1 MTGVSFVAVEEVAVE
16 EAVHPAAVD
25 GVGSGESVQPNA
37 VVVLSDELIALARA
51 AAVDEAGT
59 EAGVGDYLG
68 ARAEDAVATSAAF
81 ATTDRGYR
89 GWYWLVTLAVV
100 DAARPTISEVV
111 LLPGEGALLA
121 PAWVPWDQR
130 VRAGDLG
137 VGDLLPTAPEDD
149 RLVPGYLD
157 SDDPAVREVEY
168 EFGFG
173 RVRVLGRLGRDD
185 AAARWHDGPFGPS
198 EPMAQQAPAACA
210 TCGFYIRLEGLL
222 GQAFGACTNELSP
235 ADGRVVDA
243 AFGCGAH
250 SETVV
255 DAPLISATTAVVMD
269 ELTLE
274 VHARPV
280 TAQDPPAAEEAAPA
294 EGAAPAEEAGPAEVD
309 LEEEAGPAEA
319 DRDEVSAAAEP
330 ATGEHSMGE
339 PAPGEVGT
347 GEAAELG
354 SNEVAEPPADD
365 APPAEPTELDVPTEL
380 GVPTEPTELGVPTEL
395 AEPAESTEPAGS

>member
-1 MTGVSFVAVEEVAVE
+1 MTGVSFVAVEEVAVGDS
-16 EAVHPAAVD
+16 ATDAGAPA
-25 GVGSGESVQPNA
+25 GESGEPNA
-37 VVVLSDELIALARA
+37 VVVLSDELIAMARA
-51 AAVDEAGT
+51 AAVEEAGI
-59 EAGVGDYLG
+59 EAAVGDYLG
-68 ARAEDAVATSAAF
+68 ARAEDAVATSASF

-89 GWYWLVTLAVV
+89 GWYWLVTIAVV
-100 DAARPTISEVV
+100 EATHPTISEVV

-137 VGDLLPTAPEDD
+137 VGDLLPTTPEDD

-185 AAARWHDGPFGPS
+185 AATRWHDGPFGPG
-198 EPMAQQAPAACA
+198 EPMAQQAPAACG

-222 GQAFGACTNELSP
+222 GQAFGACTNEFSP

-255 DAPLISATTAVVMD
+255 DAPMISATTAVVMD

-274 VHARPV
+274 VHARPGVEEAPAAPEATTVEPAEDSTAEVVTDEITAEVVTDEITAEVV
-280 TAQDPPAAEEAAPA
+280 TAEITD
-294 EGAAPAEEAGPAEVD
+294 EVD
-309 LEEEAGPAEA
+309 AGTA
-319 DRDEVSAAAEP
+319 DEVDAGTAVEESPFVEVVEVVETPTVEP
-330 ATGEHSMGE
+330 ATEGRVGAEPVESAGVTVHSADAAVIE
-339 PAPGEVGT
+339 P
-347 GEAAELG
+347 
-354 SNEVAEPPADD
+354 AEPPA
-365 APPAEPTELDVPTEL
+365 
-380 GVPTEPTELGVPTEL
+380 
-395 AEPAESTEPAGS
+395 AGS

>member
-1 MTGVSFVAVEEVAVE
+1 MTGVSFVAVEEVAVGDG
-16 EAVHPAAVD
+16 ATDAGAPA
-25 GVGSGESVQPNA
+25 GESGEPNA
-37 VVVLSDELIALARA
+37 VVVLSDELIAMARA
-51 AAVDEAGT
+51 AAVEEAGI
-59 EAGVGDYLG
+59 EAAVGDYLG
-68 ARAEDAVATSAAF
+68 ARAEDAVATSASF

-89 GWYWLVTLAVV
+89 GWYWLVTIAVV
-100 DAARPTISEVV
+100 EATHPTISEVV

-137 VGDLLPTAPEDD
+137 VGDLLPTTPEDD

-185 AAARWHDGPFGPS
+185 AATRWHDGPFGPG
-198 EPMAQQAPAACA
+198 EPMAQQAPAACG

-222 GQAFGACTNELSP
+222 GQAFGACTNEFSP

-255 DAPLISATTAVVMD
+255 DAPMISATTAVVMD

-274 VHARPV
+274 VHARPGVEEAPAAPEATTVEPAEDSTAEVVTDEITAEVVTDEITAEVV
-280 TAQDPPAAEEAAPA
+280 TAEITD
-294 EGAAPAEEAGPAEVD
+294 EVD
-309 LEEEAGPAEA
+309 AGTA
-319 DRDEVSAAAEP
+319 DEVDAGTAVEESPFVEVVEVVETPTVEP
-330 ATGEHSMGE
+330 ATEGRVGAEPVESAGVTVHSADAAVIE
-339 PAPGEVGT
+339 P
-347 GEAAELG
+347 
-354 SNEVAEPPADD
+354 AEPPA
-365 APPAEPTELDVPTEL
+365 
-380 GVPTEPTELGVPTEL
+380 
-395 AEPAESTEPAGS
+395 AGS

>member
-1 MTGVSFVAVEEVAVE
+1 MTGVSFVAVEEVAVGDG
-16 EAVHPAAVD
+16 ATDAGAPA
-25 GVGSGESVQPNA
+25 GESGEPNA
-37 VVVLSDELIALARA
+37 VVVLSDELIAMARA
-51 AAVDEAGT
+51 AAVEEAGI
-59 EAGVGDYLG
+59 EAAVGDYLG
-68 ARAEDAVATSAAF
+68 ARAEDAVATSASF

-89 GWYWLVTLAVV
+89 GWYWLVTIAVV
-100 DAARPTISEVV
+100 EATHPTISEVV

-137 VGDLLPTAPEDD
+137 VGDLLPTTPEDD

-185 AAARWHDGPFGPS
+185 AATRWHDGPFGPG
-198 EPMAQQAPAACA
+198 EPMAQQAPAACG

-222 GQAFGACTNELSP
+222 GQAFGACTNEFSP

-255 DAPLISATTAVVMD
+255 DAPMISATTAVVMD

-280 TAQDPPAAEEAAPA
+280 GVEEAPAAPEATTVEPA
-294 EGAAPAEEAGPAEVD
+294 EDSTAEVVTD
-309 LEEEAGPAEA
+309 EITAEVVTA
-319 DRDEVSAAAEP
+319 EITDEVDAGTADEVDAGTAVEESPFVEVVEVVETATVEP
-330 ATGEHSMGE
+330 ATAGPVGAEPVESSQVTVHSADAAVIE
-339 PAPGEVGT
+339 P
-347 GEAAELG
+347 
-354 SNEVAEPPADD
+354 AEPPA
-365 APPAEPTELDVPTEL
+365 
-380 GVPTEPTELGVPTEL
+380 
-395 AEPAESTEPAGS
+395 AGS

>member
-1 MTGVSFVAVEEVAVE
+1 MTGVSFVAVEEVAVGDG
-16 EAVHPAAVD
+16 ATDAGAPA
-25 GVGSGESVQPNA
+25 GESGEPNA
-37 VVVLSDELIALARA
+37 VVVLSDELIAMARA
-51 AAVDEAGT
+51 AAVEEAGI
-59 EAGVGDYLG
+59 EAAVGDYLG
-68 ARAEDAVATSAAF
+68 ARAEDAVATSASF

-89 GWYWLVTLAVV
+89 GWYWLVTIAVV
-100 DAARPTISEVV
+100 EATHPTISEVV

-137 VGDLLPTAPEDD
+137 VGDLLPTTPEDD

-185 AAARWHDGPFGPS
+185 AATRWHDGPFGPG
-198 EPMAQQAPAACA
+198 EPMAQQAPAACG

-222 GQAFGACTNELSP
+222 GQAFGACTNEFSP

-255 DAPLISATTAVVMD
+255 DAPMISATTAVVMD

-274 VHARPV
+274 VHARPGVEEAPAAPEATTVEPAEDSTAEVVTDEITAEVV
-280 TAQDPPAAEEAAPA
+280 TAEITD
-294 EGAAPAEEAGPAEVD
+294 EVD
-309 LEEEAGPAEA
+309 AGTA
-319 DRDEVSAAAEP
+319 DEVDAGTAVEESPFVEVVEVVETPTVEP
-330 ATGEHSMGE
+330 ATEGRVGAEPVESAGVTVHSADAAVIE
-339 PAPGEVGT
+339 P
-347 GEAAELG
+347 
-354 SNEVAEPPADD
+354 AEPPA
-365 APPAEPTELDVPTEL
+365 
-380 GVPTEPTELGVPTEL
+380 
-395 AEPAESTEPAGS
+395 AGS

>member
-1 MTGVSFVAVEEVAVE
+1 MTGVSFVAVEEVAVGDG
-16 EAVHPAAVD
+16 ATDAGAPA
-25 GVGSGESVQPNA
+25 GESGEPNA
-37 VVVLSDELIALARA
+37 VVVLSDELIAMARA
-51 AAVDEAGT
+51 AAVEEAGI
-59 EAGVGDYLG
+59 EAAVGDYLG
-68 ARAEDAVATSAAF
+68 ARAEDAVATSASF

-89 GWYWLVTLAVV
+89 GWYWLVTIAVV
-100 DAARPTISEVV
+100 EATHPTISEVV

-137 VGDLLPTAPEDD
+137 VGDLLPTTPEDD

-185 AAARWHDGPFGPS
+185 AATRWHDGPFGPG
-198 EPMAQQAPAACA
+198 EPMAQQAPAACG

-222 GQAFGACTNELSP
+222 GQAFGACTNEFSP

-255 DAPLISATTAVVMD
+255 DAPMISATTAVVMD

-274 VHARPV
+274 VHARPGVEEAPAAPEATTVEPAEDSTAEVVTDEITAEVV
-280 TAQDPPAAEEAAPA
+280 TAEITD
-294 EGAAPAEEAGPAEVD
+294 EVD
-309 LEEEAGPAEA
+309 AGTA
-319 DRDEVSAAAEP
+319 DEVDAGTAVEESPFVEVVEVVETATVEP
-330 ATGEHSMGE
+330 ATAGPVGAEPVESSQVTVHSADAAVIE
-339 PAPGEVGT
+339 P
-347 GEAAELG
+347 
-354 SNEVAEPPADD
+354 AEPPA
-365 APPAEPTELDVPTEL
+365 
-380 GVPTEPTELGVPTEL
+380 
-395 AEPAESTEPAGS
+395 AGS

>member
-1 MTGVSFVAVEEVAVE
+1 MTGVSFVAVEEVAVGDG
-16 EAVHPAAVD
+16 ATDAGAPA
-25 GVGSGESVQPNA
+25 GESGEPNA
-37 VVVLSDELIALARA
+37 VVVLSDELIAMARA
-51 AAVDEAGT
+51 AAVEEAGI
-59 EAGVGDYLG
+59 EAAVGDYLG
-68 ARAEDAVATSAAF
+68 ARAEDAVATSASF

-89 GWYWLVTLAVV
+89 GWYWLVTIAVV
-100 DAARPTISEVV
+100 EATHPTISEVV

-137 VGDLLPTAPEDD
+137 VGDLLPTTPEDD

-185 AAARWHDGPFGPS
+185 AATRWHDGPFGPG
-198 EPMAQQAPAACA
+198 EPMAQQAPAACG

-222 GQAFGACTNELSP
+222 GQAFGACTNEFSP

-255 DAPLISATTAVVMD
+255 DAPMISATTAVVMD

-274 VHARPV
+274 VHARPGVEEAPAAPEATTVEPAEDSTAEVVTDEITAEVVTDEITAEVV
-280 TAQDPPAAEEAAPA
+280 TAEITD
-294 EGAAPAEEAGPAEVD
+294 EVD
-309 LEEEAGPAEA
+309 AGTA
-319 DRDEVSAAAEP
+319 DEVDAGTAVEESPFVEVVEVVETPTVEPSTEGRVGAEP
-330 ATGEHSMGE
+330 VESAGGTVHSADAAVIE
-339 PAPGEVGT
+339 P
-347 GEAAELG
+347 
-354 SNEVAEPPADD
+354 AEPPA
-365 APPAEPTELDVPTEL
+365 
-380 GVPTEPTELGVPTEL
+380 
-395 AEPAESTEPAGS
+395 AGS

>member
-1 MTGVSFVAVEEVAVE
+1 MTGVSFVAVEEVAVGDG
-16 EAVHPAAVD
+16 ATDAGAPA
-25 GVGSGESVQPNA
+25 GESGEPNA
-37 VVVLSDELIALARA
+37 VVVLSDELIAMARA
-51 AAVDEAGT
+51 AAVEEAGI
-59 EAGVGDYLG
+59 EAAVGDYLG
-68 ARAEDAVATSAAF
+68 ARAEDAVATSASF

-89 GWYWLVTLAVV
+89 GWYWLVTIAVV
-100 DAARPTISEVV
+100 EATHPTISEVV

-137 VGDLLPTAPEDD
+137 VGDLLPTTPEDD

-185 AAARWHDGPFGPS
+185 AATRWHDGPFGPG
-198 EPMAQQAPAACA
+198 EPMAQQAPAACG

-222 GQAFGACTNELSP
+222 GQAFGACTNEFSP

-255 DAPLISATTAVVMD
+255 DAPMISATTAVVMD

-280 TAQDPPAAEEAAPA
+280 GVEDAPAAPEATTVEPAEDSTAQDSTAQGSTA
-294 EGAAPAEEAGPAEVD
+294 EGSKPEVTAEVVTD
-309 LEEEAGPAEA
+309 EIT
-319 DRDEVSAAAEP
+319 DEVDAGTAVEESAVVEAVETVETVETATAEP
-330 ATGEHSMGE
+330 AFVETATVE
-339 PAPGEVGT
+339 PATAGLVGAEPVESSQVT
-347 GEAAELG
+347 AHSADAAVIEP
-354 SNEVAEPPADD
+354 AEPPA
-365 APPAEPTELDVPTEL
+365 
-380 GVPTEPTELGVPTEL
+380 
-395 AEPAESTEPAGS
+395 AGS

>member
-1 MTGVSFVAVEEVAVE
+1 MTGVSFVAVEEVAVGDS
-16 EAVHPAAVD
+16 ATDAGAPA
-25 GVGSGESVQPNA
+25 GESGEPNA
-37 VVVLSDELIALARA
+37 VVVLSDELIAMARA
-51 AAVDEAGT
+51 AAVEEAGI
-59 EAGVGDYLG
+59 EAAVGDYLG
-68 ARAEDAVATSAAF
+68 ARAEDAVATSASF

-89 GWYWLVTLAVV
+89 GWYWLVTIAVV
-100 DAARPTISEVV
+100 EATHPTISEVV

-137 VGDLLPTAPEDD
+137 VGDLLPTTPEDD

-185 AAARWHDGPFGPS
+185 AATRWHDGPFGPG
-198 EPMAQQAPAACA
+198 EPMAQQAPAACG

-222 GQAFGACTNELSP
+222 GQAFGACTNEFSP

-255 DAPLISATTAVVMD
+255 DAPMISATTAVVMD

-280 TAQDPPAAEEAAPA
+280 GVEDAPAAPEATTVEPAEDSTAQDSTAQGSTA
-294 EGAAPAEEAGPAEVD
+294 EGSKPEVTAEVVTD
-309 LEEEAGPAEA
+309 EIT
-319 DRDEVSAAAEP
+319 DEVDAGTAVEESAVVEAVETVETVETATAEP
-330 ATGEHSMGE
+330 AFVETATVE
-339 PAPGEVGT
+339 PATAGLVGAEPVESSQVT
-347 GEAAELG
+347 AHSADAAVIEP
-354 SNEVAEPPADD
+354 AEPPA
-365 APPAEPTELDVPTEL
+365 
-380 GVPTEPTELGVPTEL
+380 
-395 AEPAESTEPAGS
+395 AGS